1 MTFSIKKNGRSVIFN
16 FNYDFLSLDFY
27 PSDPNCLTHDGYF
40 SEENG
45 TEHGFYICNNS
56 GKITFYV
63 DGPGTMKLTLKITEE
78 IMKSYYD
85 TIEEW
90 RNFLDEENS
99 KNDSDDTIEEW
110 RNFLDEENSND
121 SDDSDVSSIKVE
133 EA

>member
-16 FNYDFLSLDFY
+16 FNDDFLSLNFY

-63 DGPGTMKLTLKITEE
+63 DGPGTMNLTLKITEE

-99 KNDSDDTIEEW
+99 NESDDSD
-110 RNFLDEENSND
+110 DEENSND